1 MKHMSNR
8 ESISG
13 TRLNETPIFTNT
25 YRRAVVTMGIKDLWS
40 QALGNIKKKD
50 EYAPTR
56 SCWPYFKVIIVC
68 WLMKGLLLIIALM
81 VFIIP

>member
-1 MKHMSNR
+1 MSNR

-50 EYAPTR
+50 AVPFSTLKGR
-56 SCWPYFKVIIVC
+56 VVGIDVSI
-68 WLMKGLLLIIALM
+68 WLHKYCHRTQT
-81 VFIIP
+81 PSRYT